1 MLIFRATS
9 LKYCYLH
16 VLNFYLDNG
25 VMTTPK
31 RRILLFVFTV
41 LSFKYCYIVRQ
52 LTTGYQNL
60 VFERVKKLTPQMVY
74 FSEHRLY
81 EITTV
86 RFEITATPQCKL
98 FFTAIP
104 HY

>member
-31 RRILLFVFTV
+31 RRILSFIFTV
-41 LSFKYCYIVRQ
+41 LTFSYI
-52 LTTGYQNL
+52 
-60 VFERVKKLTPQMVY
+60 
-74 FSEHRLY
+74 
-81 EITTV
+81 
-86 RFEITATPQCKL
+86 L
-98 FFTAIP
+98 FFSIVLW
-104 HY
+104 HDMFLVDKYI